1 MFSIYKYNLLSDKIE
16 ANIERILKVDVQ
28 DDIPFLW
35 AEVNTDAPKVSIR
48 PIILPT
54 GDLGKK
60 GEKWDKLQYAD
71 TIFLNNGT
79 FVYHVYLLSEQ
90 TLRFAT
96 DRPCTCH
103 TTAEKVETPKIQTVE
118 TKITRTEPSLI
129 NLETLHQILSLN

>member
-1 MFSIYKYNLLSDKIE
+1 MFSIYKYSLLEDKIV
-16 ANIERILKVDVQ
+16 APIERILKVDVQ

-35 AEVNTDAPKVSIR
+35 AEVNTDAPKVSII

-90 TLRFAT
+90 PLRFAT

-103 TTAEKVETPKIQTVE
+103 TTTKVEAPKIQAVE

-129 NLETLHQILSLN
+129 NLEALHQILSLN